1 VKKRAHGG
9 TAKSKRPEGGGRTK
23 DSGSGEP
30 AAPPRFV
37 FIHRRVGQAR
47 VGHEARRQ
55 VILQAP
61 RDRRMQPRLCSRKR
75 AWVLVPGA
83 NPDRGRAD
91 TKLLRIHP
99 ARGRRSRPLSAMA
112 MLGAAS
118 AKPRPSAAPSTCGGV
133 QIWIRRHSATGA
145 VARIASMRA
154 CPRPSMHRSDP
165 RQSTRRGAHSR
176 GRARWARAGPE
187 NVVMEDDNDGTRP
200 AQPRDRS
207 RKRKLLL
214 SLNASC
220 MMAPATATKEG
231 ICERPLPGTGITI
244 APLSHSGPDDACHPG
259 AEHVQALL

>member
-23 DSGSGEP
+23 DSGSEGP

-47 VGHEARRQ
+47 VGHEARGRH
-55 VILQAP
+55 ASDP
-61 RDRRMQPRLCSRKR
+61 AGAARPADACSRKQ

-118 AKPRPSAAPSTCGGV
+118 VKPRPSAAPSTCGGV
-133 QIWIRRHSATGA
+133 QIWIRRRSATGA
-145 VARIASMRA
+145 VGAPGADRFYA
-154 CPRPSMHRSDP
+154 CGAHRWAGAGTHRSDP
-165 RQSTRRGAHSR
+165 RQSTRRGEHSR
-176 GRARWARAGPE
+176 GRATWARAGP
-187 NVVMEDDNDGTRP
+187 
-200 AQPRDRS
+200 
-207 RKRKLLL
+207 RKRGDGGRQRRDK
-214 SLNASC
+214 AG
-220 MMAPATATKEG
+220 TAT
-231 ICERPLPGTGITI
+231 RPLPEEETAIV
-244 APLSHSGPDDACHPG
+244 AQCLMHDGPGRCYERGYVRKTFAWNWHHHHRT
-259 AEHVQALL
+259 AISFRVR